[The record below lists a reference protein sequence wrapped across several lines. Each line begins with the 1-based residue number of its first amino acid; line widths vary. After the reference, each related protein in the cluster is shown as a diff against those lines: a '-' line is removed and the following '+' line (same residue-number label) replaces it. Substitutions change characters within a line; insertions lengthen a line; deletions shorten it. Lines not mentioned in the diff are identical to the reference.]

1 MSCATPGHRDGES
14 GHLCR
19 VTAARLPQA
28 VARAGA
34 HLLRLESLQLG
45 CCCHLLCWER
55 VFSLP
60 PPLVD
65 LLSPGLGW
73 RVGSPSASSAE
84 CLPRRRR
91 SQQTRRQTEGLFP
104 SGPLERSLQQGL
116 GAGRLST
123 ACPSSRRTSSRL
135 LLPLGSCCRSL
146 PHGDEQANPC
156 PAAGCQSCSHPLETC
171 RPGCPDREGRC
182 CSQRCQSLPVPGVAV
197 GPPLQTRLP
206 TPPILPL
213 LAVAAL
219 ASGASLAPTLQTAAR
234 PPGGDGNAA
243 AGRISLSSWRGFLR
257 L

>member
-1 MSCATPGHRDGES
+1 MQPQDAGTGDLDISAGSRLLDCPRLWPEPAHTYS
-14 GHLCR
+14 GWSLSSWAAAAISSAGRGFSAFLHL
-19 VTAARLPQA
+19 
-28 VARAGA
+28 
-34 HLLRLESLQLG
+34 SLTSFL
-45 CCCHLLCWER
+45 
-55 VFSLP
+55 
-60 PPLVD
+60 
-65 LLSPGLGW
+65 LGW
-73 RVGSPSASSAE
+73 AGGWGVQGPPVPSACQGGDALSE
-84 CLPRRRR
+84 PDGRQRGCFPR
-91 SQQTRRQTEGLFP
+91 
-104 SGPLERSLQQGL
+104 PLDSSLQQGL

-123 ACPSSRRTSSRL
+123 ARPSSRRTASRL
-135 LLPLGSCCRSL
+135 LLPLGSCCPSL

-206 TPPILPL
+206 TLPILPW
-213 LAVAAL
+213 LALAAL